1 MKNISDF
8 SLDKRDDSII
18 TLLKEVAI
26 LESVNADFE
35 KTNLDLLAKTNGLET
50 NCKSI
55 TEEVLIVKTEEERLR
70 EEYKLL
76 KRNIL
81 YALSRV
87 DLNSVGIKKSS
98 YDFDSL
104 IEMLIIAFKKQ
115 KKNYEVV
122 MKELAVAMH
131 GAEFKWKIHL
141 SISRKAKICDNK
153 CRFDIYYQCQ

>member
-8 SLDKRDDSII
+8 FLDKRDDSII

-131 GAEFKWKIHL
+131 GAEFK
-141 SISRKAKICDNK
+141 
-153 CRFDIYYQCQ
+153 